1 MWRSNKGT
9 QYRHHQG
16 RQSGNEEVAFWL
28 SHIKRH
34 LPNIMLSFEDIV
46 KLQIAPKRFYPR
58 GRDEDYPEKMKKIG
72 KCMTNCTLMV
82 KAWITRS

>member
-16 RQSGNEEVAFWL
+16 RQSGNEEVASGL

-34 LPNIMLSFEDIV
+34 QPEAWCIMLTFEDIV

-58 GRDEDYPEKMKKIG
+58 GRDVDYPEKMKK
-72 KCMTNCTLMV
+72 MV
-82 KAWITRS
+82 NA

>member
-16 RQSGNEEVAFWL
+16 RQSGNEEVAFGL

-58 GRDEDYPEKMKKIG
+58 NRDVDYPEK
-72 KCMTNCTLMV
+72 
-82 KAWITRS
+82 